1 MGAHLPGGPLGA
13 HSPGTGGGAGGARAG
28 PRGTGD
34 SACLYRAGERQLPVS
49 RELPRRQKG
58 HRTTSDPNNPTLPAG
73 PTPAQAAAGRSRSAP
88 GGKASGPT
96 CKKPCAFFP
105 SDSRSVGSLTR
116 TWASC
121 SPGKPRPEAP
131 QGGPLRAGLH
141 PGRGPWAAH
150 ASPAT
155 EHRFPARAGL
165 CLLTGS
171 HPRCPAVG
179 LPLLPQGL

>member
-13 HSPGTGGGAGGARAG
+13 HSPGTGSEQARGGRATVPVCIRQG
-28 PRGTGD
+28 RGSFRSPGSSRGETGLPATPITLPSPRGP
-34 SACLYRAGERQLPVS
+34 CPLRPPRPGE
-49 RELPRRQKG
+49 
-58 HRTTSDPNNPTLPAG
+58 
-73 PTPAQAAAGRSRSAP
+73 AQVRSPGEGLRSA
-88 GGKASGPT
+88 

-105 SDSRSVGSLTR
+105 SDRPAGTLPR
-116 TWASC
+116 ARASW
-121 SPGKPRPEAP
+121 SAGKPRPEAP
-131 QGGPLRAGLH
+131 QSGPLRAGLH
-141 PGRGPWAAH
+141 PGRGPGAAH

-171 HPRCPAVG
+171 HPRWPAVG